1 VKAASILV
9 ASVAVA
15 GCYRYVPAAN
25 LAVPTGSRVSVELT
39 SAGTAT
45 LRPTLGDFVTKI
57 EGDVTQAT
65 GSQLTL
71 ALVTVHRR
79 GEIAPSTWHGESVQV
94 GTNDVQEVKQRQ
106 LSRGKTTA
114 AFVALG
120 AAGVGLVYAIAKA
133 TGLVSGEAGSRPPP
147 NP

>member
-65 GSQLTL
+65 PSQLTL

-79 GEIAPSTWHGESVQV
+79 GEIAPSTWHGESIQV
-94 GTNDVQEVKQRQ
+94 GSSDVETVRQRQ

-114 AFVALG
+114 AFIALG
-120 AAGVGLVYAIAKA
+120 AAGAGLVYAIAKA
-133 TGLVSGEAGSRPPP
+133 TGLVSGDVGSRPPP